1 MEVIDFHAG
10 PIQPV
15 LAQSTPWPHVAR
27 LVVCDKFV
35 MDRWSFSTPKRIGGD
50 HRCHIVVSV
59 SGRVRI
65 AGDAEPTVLC
75 GGELALIPAAAGAV
89 ELTPE
94 GSATMLDI
102 YLPD

>member
-1 MEVIDFHAG
+1 MV
-10 PIQPV
+10 P
-15 LAQSTPWPHVAR
+15 
-27 LVVCDKFV
+27 
-35 MDRWSFSTPKRIGGD
+35 
-50 HRCHIVVSV
+50 V

-65 AGDAEPTVLC
+65 AGDAESTALR
-75 GGELALIPAAAGAV
+75 GGELALIPAAAGAI